1 MESNTQSEATLSR
14 LGRMTVAELVAELGR
29 YPAEMPVMFSN
40 YEGVLEPII
49 CITTT
54 KYKDNIRVVELS

>member
-1 MESNTQSEATLSR
+1 
-14 LGRMTVAELVAELGR
+14 MTVAELVAELGR